1 MAPVTIDRYVHLIP
15 AVKHSPQHYLWSSY
29 DAEADVLDVNFKK
42 PSHADDSE
50 LTDDDVIIRY
60 EQGQVIGLTIL
71 NASQRFPES

>member
-29 DAEADVLDVNFKK
+29 DAEADVLYVNFKK

-71 NASQRFPES
+71 NASQCSPES

>member
-1 MAPVTIDRYVHLIP
+1 MVPVTIDRYVHLIP
-15 AVKHSPQHYLWSSY
+15 AVKHSPKQYLWSSY